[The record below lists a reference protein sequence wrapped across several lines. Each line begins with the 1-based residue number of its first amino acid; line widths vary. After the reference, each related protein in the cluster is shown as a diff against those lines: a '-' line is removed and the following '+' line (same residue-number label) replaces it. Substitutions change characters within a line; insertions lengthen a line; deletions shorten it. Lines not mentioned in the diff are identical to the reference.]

1 MSTIVAKH
9 VVGQSITR
17 EEAMYIIM
25 IAAMVFGACPA
36 HKKMLLGA
44 AAGGNSRIVS
54 STTR

>member
-17 EEAMYIIM
+17 EEAIHHDRS
-25 IAAMVFGACPA
+25 MVFGACPA
-36 HKKMLLGA
+36 HNKMLLAA
-44 AAGGNSRIVS
+44 AAGGNSRIAS

>member
-1 MSTIVAKH
+1 
-9 VVGQSITR
+9 
-17 EEAMYIIM
+17 MYIIM